1 MSLPWPPSPQCQHPG
16 QKLTPG
22 TPAAPGPI
30 QQPQPRRKEGW
41 DPGRLG
47 WRRADEAAGPARPGQ
62 APPAPRGPQTPGSPP
77 AHAHTH
83 TGTHMCIYPQSHTH
97 THTHRHTPSPKWL
110 IIAVKKPHPTLGVS
124 RPHAAEAAR
133 ANAAQGLPAPGPELN
148 PQKSPGPPAQVQ
160 GLEWCRVV
168 ASDRHGS
175 RGDTRNAPG
184 RAQGHGPAAPDTNSP
199 QGQADACTHTSSMPP
214 GGQNQAGGPEGR
226 QALAR
231 HEGAPHPLRTISEK
245 RPPEQDGGPRTTWP
259 PGPSPSSVHPQPHPG
274 PAPTQTEGPEGSP
287 PRPCVEPDHPAG
299 PNTRPPPALAARPRD
314 QLPEEPLPRQG
325 LPVTGQDA
333 GPSSSARASA
343 ILSPETQ
350 TGPSGQCSR
359 PV

>member
-1 MSLPWPPSPQCQHPG
+1 M
-16 QKLTPG
+16 
-22 TPAAPGPI
+22 
-30 QQPQPRRKEGW
+30 
-41 DPGRLG
+41 
-47 WRRADEAAGPARPGQ
+47 
-62 APPAPRGPQTPGSPP
+62 PAPRAKAHPRYPCCTRTHPAASAQEEGGLGPRPAGLEESGRGRGASPPWPSTPGPPGPSDTRLSPCTR
-77 AHAHTH
+77 AHTH
-83 TGTHMCIYPQSHTH
+83 RHTYVHLPTVTH

-168 ASDRHGS
+168 ASDRHGR